1 MNTNII
7 NISRLPKL
15 EGTPK
20 DDQYIF
26 STDSEDES
34 YKIQTKD
41 IVFKDSTG
49 KIKKEDLPK
58 KEYTPKELYEAGQP
72 FFFYLETLD
81 GKRIYYNTNKFVP
94 EEEKVETLENIK
106 NIWQQVFFTD
116 GINLY
121 NPNNEN
127 IFDYGRT
134 DSIAQNAIKFTSDD
148 TIVLCGLYG
157 VESGIEEDDVKET
170 YWKFIE
176 GTGFQIGVE
185 KVEYRVKISP
195 IPLYNR
201 GSIILSVF
209 PMEIEFDSNYFES
222 DDASAFGL
230 WDINTDSSIT
240 PQNDV
245 YGSFNNIILRNT
257 GIAFIDNIYLKQK
270 FITLGRTITDK
281 YSYESF
287 TDKPTLDTI
296 RSDGRRGNPQRLLSF
311 AYLKNDSKSLNK
323 EIVQKIVNVGTALSK
338 KDSFYTCVSKNIPFG
353 CRLYGEDSDVVL
365 QTKATDNYLTY
376 LESLGIPV
384 IRNKEINSK
393 DFVIVNS
400 SIYSLDSNTYLAC
413 IIQGNTPIAVCWSHY
428 INEKNL
434 PQDMRIMPCQ
444 YIFQQIFNRNTSSFT
459 TPQFNI
465 SYYKVKARVN
475 AQGFLEKEGDSDKQF
490 LTIDVKEEAIINSN
504 PDYISIYPVGI
515 WNNGI
520 DGQIGYSVYSPIGLS
535 SSLLDY
541 RFNESPSLVDY
552 QNNVSVFSNYQNI
565 PAFKPLTVLVS
576 NKIAEVD
583 MGYGNKWRF
592 NVVNRDQKYENNTPL
607 FFFYPGQAQASHYK
621 KLGRLKVVKDENY
634 NYSLVKEIIPIEEA
648 EPYIAYFEVTPEL
661 EKEILGG
668 KPFTQR
674 EILDLLKEEK
684 PAIFALKTLDG
695 KYIDSTTGGVTEDTE
710 VDDPDHPGQKIK
722 VTKNSAFAIA
732 DRTFSS
738 MTLRYNMQCPANS
751 TDECQF
757 KFINFSKDPTWYS
770 PLVNVVFNED
780 NSISLQITNNYYLN
794 WSEDQKWRMTTTKQ
808 NFIVE
813 PTSIKYSTKDSKI
826 FTLYSPLELHPNDN
840 NVQVAHDIFIKG
852 YTNTASMQINYYESI
867 VRQDTPS
874 FVNCGNVTSDTVEF
888 TPVHTT
894 LPPIKVNDIMGCYR
908 QANITKLANAMIFTT
923 KKTGGLMK
931 FGDDF
936 LVPFRAF
943 IMQEPPVALVNVVT
957 QAEYDALP
965 EATKSS
971 PKKIYLIYEDT
982 TSAPGA

>member
-7 NISRLPKL
+7 NISVLPNL
-15 EGTPK
+15 EGKPT

-26 STDSEDES
+26 STDSEEES
-34 YKIQTKD
+34 FKIQAKGL
-41 IVFKDSTG
+41 VFKDSTG
-49 KIKKEDLPK
+49 KIKKEDLPEK
-58 KEYTPKELYEAGQP
+58 KYTPKELYEAGQP

-121 NPNNEN
+121 NPNKEN

-134 DSIAQNAIKFTSDD
+134 DDIVQNAIKFTSDD

-157 VESGIEEDDVKET
+157 VGADIEGDDVKET
-170 YWKFIE
+170 YSKFIE

-185 KVEYRVKISP
+185 RVEYRVKISP

-201 GSIILSVF
+201 SQLILSVF
-209 PMEIEFDSNYFES
+209 PMEIELDSNYLES

-257 GIAFIDNIYLKQK
+257 GIASNDNIYLKQK

-287 TDKPTLDTI
+287 TDKPTLETV
-296 RSDGRRGNPQRLLSF
+296 RSDGRRGNPQKLLSF
-311 AYLKNDSKSLNK
+311 AYLINKSKSFNTD
-323 EIVQKIVNVGTALSK
+323 IVQKIVNTGIALSK
-338 KDSFYTCVSKNIPFG
+338 KDTFYTCVSKNIPFG
-353 CRLYGEDSDVVL
+353 CRLSRENSDVVL

-400 SIYSLDSNTYLAC
+400 SIYSLDSDTYLAC
-413 IIQGNTPIAVCWSHY
+413 IKRENSPIALCWSHY
-428 INEKNL
+428 IDEKKLSKDTCLVPYQFLFQEKFNSNNSTFGKIYFNFS
-434 PQDMRIMPCQ
+434 PYRVKTRI
-444 YIFQQIFNRNTSSFT
+444 NT
-459 TPQFNI
+459 
-465 SYYKVKARVN
+465 
-475 AQGFLEKEGDSDKQF
+475 QGFLEKEGDSQDLYNEVYITEKAVI
-490 LTIDVKEEAIINSN
+490 TSN
-504 PDYISIYPVGI
+504 PEYISIYPVGF
-515 WNNGI
+515 WNSSLAGNM
-520 DGQIGYSVYSPIGLS
+520 GYSVYSPIGLS

-541 RFNESPSLVDY
+541 RYNEDPKLFDY
-552 QNNVSVFSNYQNI
+552 DGVKSISSNFENI
-565 PAFKPLTVLVS
+565 PAFKPFTVLVRS
-576 NKIAEVD
+576 KHDEVD
-583 MGYGNKWRF
+583 VGYGNKWNF
-592 NVVNRDQKYENNTPL
+592 NVVNRDQKYENNIPL

-710 VDDPDHPGQKIK
+710 IDDPDHSGQKIK

-738 MTLRYNMQCPANS
+738 MTLRQNMQCPANS

-757 KFINFSKDPTWYS
+757 KFINFSKDSTWYS

-852 YTNTASMQINYYESI
+852 YTNTASMQINYYEST

-888 TPVHTT
+888 TPVHAT

-908 QANITKLANAMIFTT
+908 QANITKLANARIFTT
-923 KKTGGLMK
+923 KKTGGLMMLS
-931 FGDDF
+931 DDF

-943 IMQEPPVALVNVVT
+943 ILQEPPVALVNVVT

-965 EATKSS
+965 EVTKSS

-982 TSAPGA
+982 TPTPGA

>member
-7 NISRLPKL
+7 NISVLPNL
-15 EGTPK
+15 EGKPT

-26 STDSEDES
+26 STDSEEES
-34 YKIQTKD
+34 FKIQAKGL
-41 IVFKDSTG
+41 VFKDSTG
-49 KIKKEDLPK
+49 KIKKEDLPEK
-58 KEYTPKELYEAGQP
+58 KYTPKELYEAGQP

-121 NPNNEN
+121 NPNKEN

-134 DSIAQNAIKFTSDD
+134 DDIAQNAIKFTSDD

-157 VESGIEEDDVKET
+157 VESGIEGDDVKET

-209 PMEIEFDSNYFES
+209 PMEIELDSNYFES

-230 WDINTDSSIT
+230 WDINTDSSIA
-240 PQNDV
+240 PQNDI

-257 GIAFIDNIYLKQK
+257 GISLINNIYLKQK

-281 YSYESF
+281 YSYEAL
-287 TDKPTLDTI
+287 TDKPTLNVT
-296 RSDGRRGNPQRLLSF
+296 RSDGRRGNREKLLSF
-311 AYLKNDSKSLNK
+311 AYLINKSSPLNTD
-323 EIVQKIVNVGTALSK
+323 IVQKIVNTGIALSE

-353 CRLYGEDSDVVL
+353 CRLQGYNSDVII

-400 SIYSLDSNTYLAC
+400 SIYSLDSDTYLAC
-413 IIQGNTPIAVCWSHY
+413 IKRENSPIALCWSHY
-428 INEKNL
+428 IDEKKLSKDTCLVPYQFLFQEKFNSNNSTFGKIYFNFS
-434 PQDMRIMPCQ
+434 PYRVKTRI
-444 YIFQQIFNRNTSSFT
+444 NT
-459 TPQFNI
+459 
-465 SYYKVKARVN
+465 
-475 AQGFLEKEGDSDKQF
+475 QGFLEKEGDSQDLYNEVYITEKAVI
-490 LTIDVKEEAIINSN
+490 TSN
-504 PDYISIYPVGI
+504 PEYISIYPVGF
-515 WNNGI
+515 WNSGLAGNM
-520 DGQIGYSVYSPIGLS
+520 GYSVYSPIGLS

-541 RFNESPSLVDY
+541 RYNEDPKLFDY
-552 QNNVSVFSNYQNI
+552 NGVKSISSNFENI
-565 PAFKPLTVLVS
+565 PAFKPFTVLVRS
-576 NKIAEVD
+576 KHDEVD
-583 MGYGNKWRF
+583 AGYGNKWNF

-722 VTKNSAFAIA
+722 NPKNS
-732 DRTFSS
+732 
-738 MTLRYNMQCPANS
+738 C
-751 TDECQF
+751 
-757 KFINFSKDPTWYS
+757 FIW
-770 PLVNVVFNED
+770 
-780 NSISLQITNNYYLN
+780 NNYELASFSNREVLCRKKDGSIKFEFDLESNIEIINVFIEDGKVIFQNVSKKYLN
-794 WSEDQKWRMTTTKQ
+794 WSVDNKWTLSNTKQ
-808 NFIVE
+808 VFIVE
-813 PTSIKYSTKDSKI
+813 PTVFRKKTNGYPAFSLSCPIQLRSDKEIDITIKAIKNINKTSSFLDKI
-826 FTLYSPLELHPNDN
+826 TF
-840 NVQVAHDIFIKG
+840 DIPK
-852 YTNTASMQINYYESI
+852 
-867 VRQDTPS
+867 DTPVIAS
-874 FVNCGNVTSDTVEF
+874 YPSTIPEYVDL
-888 TPVHTT
+888 TPVHSN
-894 LPPIKVNDIMGCYR
+894 LEPIK
-908 QANITKLANAMIFTT
+908 T
-923 KKTGGLMK
+923 GLMGFYSPTTIK
-931 FGDDF
+931 ELELKNIDF
-936 LVPFRAF
+936 YSMNIDSSTKRISLNKLIGWSYPFMAGLDFCREDGASFQTQVMTLSQTEYNNLREDEKNLNYRVYLV
-943 IMQEPPVALVNVVT
+943 
-957 QAEYDALP
+957 
-965 EATKSS
+965 
-971 PKKIYLIYEDT
+971 YEDT
-982 TSAPGA
+982 TPTPGA